1 MKKLIIL
8 FTTCAALVSCHDIL
22 DRYPLEGP
30 PSATFFSN
38 EDELTLAIN
47 GAYESLYWLSN
58 ANVPY
63 QMFLEGATDIVYVRG
78 NYASMD
84 VIRIGQATAST
95 AVFQSVWD
103 TFYNNIS
110 RCNNILDNMYRA
122 KENVSEAFY
131 NRIEAE
137 AKFLRAYNYFF
148 LTALYGDVPFVEHM
162 LDWEKPL
169 LPMAE
174 LVSMTSLLL

>member
-8 FTTCAALVSCHDIL
+8 FTACIALVSCHDIL

-63 QMFLEGATDIVYVRG
+63 QMFLEGATDIVLCPR
-78 NYASMD
+78 
-84 VIRIGQATAST
+84 
-95 AVFQSVWD
+95 
-103 TFYNNIS
+103 
-110 RCNNILDNMYRA
+110 
-122 KENVSEAFY
+122 
-131 NRIEAE
+131 
-137 AKFLRAYNYFF
+137 
-148 LTALYGDVPFVEHM
+148 
-162 LDWEKPL
+162 
-169 LPMAE
+169 
-174 LVSMTSLLL
+174 

>member
-8 FTTCAALVSCHDIL
+8 FTACIALVSCHDIL

-78 NYASMD
+78 NYANMD

-110 RCNNILDNMYRA
+110 RCNNILDNM
-122 KENVSEAFY
+122 
-131 NRIEAE
+131 
-137 AKFLRAYNYFF
+137 
-148 LTALYGDVPFVEHM
+148 H
-162 LDWEKPL
+162 
-169 LPMAE
+169 
-174 LVSMTSLLL
+174 